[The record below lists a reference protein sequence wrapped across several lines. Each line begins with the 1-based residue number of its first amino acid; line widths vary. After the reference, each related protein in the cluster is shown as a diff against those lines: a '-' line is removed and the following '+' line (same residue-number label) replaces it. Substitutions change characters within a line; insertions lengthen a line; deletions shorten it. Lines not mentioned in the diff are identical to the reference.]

1 MEITD
6 NFKAHLEQM
15 EDRLTDME
23 SKIDVIDTKLTQ
35 VVDAILG
42 NPLTKIGGLMQDIDI
57 MKQKIEVLEK
67 SQLQYENFKNR
78 VYWTIGIVVGVALVL
93 QYFVNVYYNI
103 KRN

>member
-1 MEITD
+1 METTE

-42 NPLTKIGGLMQDIDI
+42 NPLTKIGGLMQDIEV
-57 MKQKIEVLEK
+57 MKQKIDVLEK
-67 SQLQYENFKNR
+67 SQAQHDNFKNR
-78 VYWTIGIVVGVALVL
+78 VYWTVGIVLGIAIMI

>member
-1 MEITD
+1 METNE
-6 NFKAHLEQM
+6 NFKSQLEQM

-42 NPLTKIGGLMQDIDI
+42 NPLTKIGGLMQDIEV
-57 MKQKIEVLEK
+57 MKQKIEILEK

-78 VYWTIGIVVGVALVL
+78 VYWTIGIVVGVALIL

-103 KRN
+103 KRA

>member
-1 MEITD
+1 METNE
-6 NFKAHLEQM
+6 NFKSQLEQM

-42 NPLTKIGGLMQDIDI
+42 NPLTKIGGLMQDIEV

-67 SQLQYENFKNR
+67 SQLQHENFKNR
-78 VYWTIGIVVGVALVL
+78 IYWTIGIVVGVALIL
-93 QYFVNVYYNI
+93 QYFVNVYSNL
-103 KRN
+103 KHA

>member
-1 MEITD
+1 METNT
-6 NFKAHLEQM
+6 NFTSQLEQM

-42 NPLTKIGGLMQDIDI
+42 NPLTKIGGLMQDIEV
-57 MKQKIEVLEK
+57 MKQKIEILEK

-78 VYWTIGIVVGVALVL
+78 VYWTIGIVVGVALIL
-93 QYFVNVYYNI
+93 QYFVNVYYNL
-103 KRN
+103 KRV

>member
-1 MEITD
+1 METNT
-6 NFKAHLEQM
+6 NFTSQLEQM

-42 NPLTKIGGLMQDIDI
+42 NPLTKIGGLMQDIEI
-57 MKQKIEVLEK
+57 MKQKIEILEK

-78 VYWTIGIVVGVALVL
+78 VYWTIGIVVGVALIL

-103 KRN
+103 KRA

>member
-1 MEITD
+1 METNE
-6 NFKAHLEQM
+6 NFKSQLEQM

-42 NPLTKIGGLMQDIDI
+42 NPLTKIGGLMQDIEV

-78 VYWTIGIVVGVALVL
+78 VYWTIGIVVGIALVL
-93 QYFVNVYYNI
+93 QYFVNVYSNL
-103 KRN
+103 KHA

>member
-1 MEITD
+1 METNE
-6 NFKAHLEQM
+6 NFKSQLEQM

-42 NPLTKIGGLMQDIDI
+42 NPLTKIGGLMQDIEV
-57 MKQKIEVLEK
+57 MKQKIEILEK

-78 VYWTIGIVVGVALVL
+78 VYWTIGIVVGVALIL
-93 QYFVNVYYNI
+93 QYFVNVYSNL
-103 KRN
+103 KHA